1 MAGEWIAGT
10 IDNGNGL
17 VRTQVEGC
25 WVDPTNPI
33 AKAKSL
39 AEQQKMLLTV
49 AQMTGS
55 KFVIDEL
62 TSN

>member
-1 MAGEWIAGT
+1 MAGEWISGT
-10 IDNGNGL
+10 TDESNGM

-39 AEQQKMLLTV
+39 EEQQKMLLTV

-55 KFVIDEL
+55 KFIIKEL
-62 TSN
+62 TSK